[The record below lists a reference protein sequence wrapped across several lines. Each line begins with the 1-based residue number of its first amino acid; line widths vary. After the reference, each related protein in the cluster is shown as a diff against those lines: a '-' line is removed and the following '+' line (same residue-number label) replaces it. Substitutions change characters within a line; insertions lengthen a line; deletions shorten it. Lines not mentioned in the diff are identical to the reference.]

1 METPYN
7 LPNGLTIRVVDT
19 ETAGQALGN
28 AVQSWHEGATEP
40 LFYGSEGRPEGV
52 VISFG
57 QWAAYESIGQE
68 IRFELRVAGLTSE
81 QVAAARRTPATS
93 GASPVPETICKVG
106 NGLNVRVLATAAV
119 GQSLD
124 TAVRLWREGAAEPLF
139 YGAAADPE
147 GVVVSFGQWA
157 EYEAIDVDSEYD
169 GRGAEDSHEYLTPN
183 GDTLYVNTTAAVR
196 HNLGRILGLFR
207 EGSEPVFFAD
217 AVARPEAVVISFREW
232 VGYEIES
239 ADAAEDRRRQ
249 EVVRRLEARDPSR
262 KVTFEEAAREGGWDP
277 DVPPGPPDVEADHRR
292 RLEAALDAVI
302 TDWQYPLPNGAI
314 LSVTDIGTVG
324 ENLGGILESFRNG
337 STEPVFFAGDQ
348 PRPEG
353 VILSFDQW
361 ADYEELK
368 EEAESDRRRY
378 DLVRERLANDDPS
391 NWVTFEELME
401 ELGLDPD
408 SDELTPRVAN
418 GTEEPESS

>member
-1 METPYN
+1 METPYD

-52 VISFG
+52 VISF
-57 QWAAYESIGQE
+57 
-68 IRFELRVAGLTSE
+68 
-81 QVAAARRTPATS
+81 
-93 GASPVPETICKVG
+93 
-106 NGLNVRVLATAAV
+106 
-119 GQSLD
+119 D
-124 TAVRLWREGAAEPLF
+124 
-139 YGAAADPE
+139 
-147 GVVVSFGQWA
+147 QWA
-157 EYEAIDVDSEYD
+157 EYEAIDDSQYD
-169 GRGAEDSHEYLTPN
+169 GRGAKDSHEYLTPN
-183 GDTLYVNTTAAVR
+183 GDTLYVNTTATVR

-239 ADAAEDRRRQ
+239 EDAEEDRRRQ
-249 EVVRRLEARDPSR
+249 DVVRRLEARDPSR

-277 DVPPGPPDVEADHRR
+277 DVPPAPPDVEADHQR

-302 TDWQYPLPNGAI
+302 TDGQYPLPNGAI
-314 LSVTDIGTVG
+314 LSVTDIGTVR
-324 ENLGGILESFRNG
+324 ESLGRVLESFRNG
-337 STEPVFFAGDQ
+337 STEPVFFAGDEL
-348 PRPEG
+348 RPEG
-353 VILSFDQW
+353 VIVSFDQW
-361 ADYEELK
+361 ADYVELK

-378 DLVRERLANDDPS
+378 DLVRERLANNDPS
-391 NWVTFEELME
+391 NWVTYEELME

-408 SDELTPRVAN
+408 SDDLTPRAADA
-418 GTEEPESS
+418 GGSKEPEGS